1 MSWLYSQA
9 LVAAYSEA
17 ASLDGVPSAPLNS
30 TPMPQA
36 FLSPDRM
43 TAFSRP
49 SRFGMTFAPLTDD
62 LGEAVL
68 TWCLEASLA
77 RTSPTLAPEPDS
89 QALARDS
96 GPRWRASFA
105 TWNHATSSWRTS
117 QLSHAEDSTS
127 FSGTWPRWGSMLDGA
142 CSELVTPVL
151 PIAENASGSLL
162 PTPTA
167 SSYGTTNNGR
177 RGDGSTFATA
187 GTPSLATMA
196 RKNLW
201 PTPTAGDAKSS
212 GSRNTPMSKA
222 HGGLSLT
229 DAVRMDGGVGRTGP
243 SGGPL
248 NPTWVEWLMGWPLGW
263 TALEPLAMDRFQQWL
278 RLHGQ

>member
-30 TPMPQA
+30 TPKPQA

-89 QALARDS
+89 QALAQDS

-105 TWNHATSSWRTS
+105 TWNHSTSSWRTS

-151 PIAENASGSLL
+151 PIAENASGS
-162 PTPTA
+162 
-167 SSYGTTNNGR
+167 
-177 RGDGSTFATA
+177 
-187 GTPSLATMA
+187 
-196 RKNLW
+196 W

-212 GSRNTPMSKA
+212 GSRNTPTSKA